1 MDKIYDPIQKRFL
14 KLKSKKGLKTL
25 KKYIKNFNGGF
36 IRKLDPTIAS
46 GKMCFPYTKVKQHSN
61 VTDCSLIALSLLGLP
76 LEEVVRKFNRQKE
89 TEVGGLTED
98 EILKI
103 INKYEKRKNTELSK
117 INKYNVKMSFTFRSL
132 IENENGFD
140 KIFNK
145 CMHDGIKNLFKY
157 LQPMQ
162 MTIGN
167 YGSGEGSGH
176 AFIIARGT
184 DTYNIICVQ
193 SSRSPALY
201 EGLSDNQYIFSYEG
215 DIEDIDS
222 LISSDLYKY
231 IATPFKQTALLEL
244 DLEELK
250 KELKLDFKTIDLHRE
265 IDIGEIV
272 TYLSEENKKG
282 NEIFD
287 ATEQTSTEGT
297 VTRSGPRTS
306 TVSGQSIPDCVECE
320 ELSEITK

>member
-1 MDKIYDPIQKRFL
+1 MDKIYNPIQKRFL

-36 IRKLDPTIAS
+36 IRKLDPSIAS

-76 LEEVVRKFNRQKE
+76 LKEVVRKFKRQKE

-98 EILKI
+98 EILEI
-103 INKYEKRKNTELSK
+103 INKYEDKKTQKSK

-132 IENENGFD
+132 IDNGFD

-145 CMHDGIKNLFKY
+145 CMHDGIKNLFEY

-162 MTIGN
+162 MTIAS

-176 AFIIARGT
+176 AFIIVRGKG
-184 DTYNIICVQ
+184 TYNIICLQ

-215 DIEDIDS
+215 DIEDLDS

-231 IATPFKQTALLEL
+231 IATPFKQTAFLEL

-250 KELKLDFKTIDLHRE
+250 KELERDFKTIDIHRE
-265 IDIGEIV
+265 IDLGEIV

-287 ATEQTSTEGT
+287 ATKQTTTEGT
-297 VTRSGPRTS
+297 VTRSGDRTI
-306 TVSGQSIPDCVECE
+306 TVSGQPIPGCVECE
-320 ELSEITK
+320 ELSKITK